1 MGNIPRDEKVIFKSK
16 FIHFTEYSTKYEFEF
31 FRNLPIFKSGDTT
44 YENKTLTGVI
54 NIKANHLIL
63 EVEKFILLNDIIIWD
78 EKYLDKENKH
88 YLMKYRIK
96 DLYYLTEYDS
106 ENSDYIPSSKIYFD
120 FKINYPII
128 YIRESTIDP
137 NEKNY

>member
-1 MGNIPRDEKVIFKSK
+1 MKIQ
-16 FIHFTEYSTKYEFEF
+16 
-31 FRNLPIFKSGDTT
+31 
-44 YENKTLTGVI
+44 TLTGVI